1 MMDEREIMDQVST
14 SRPHVLEGG
23 SNALFQSLS
32 VVNCVGNT
40 RTSLN
45 PRDLTVGS
53 TIIADVEL
61 STHSTLLGTVHT
73 TQEESILCHH

>member
-1 MMDEREIMDQVST
+1 MAEREIMDQVSR

-32 VVNCVGNT
+32 VVNT

-53 TIIADVEL
+53 TNFADVEL
-61 STHSTLLGTVHT
+61 STHSTLLGTVRS
-73 TQEESILCHH
+73 TQEESIMPPLTIY